1 MEKRMMFDPIKILEK
16 YSNSQ
21 KKALKILLHHG
32 RLVKNKALEIAEHFT
47 LDKIDLKFIE
57 EAAILHDIG
66 IFFVNAPEIGCYG
79 DKPYIAHG
87 YLGREVLEK
96 EGLPKHALAAERHTG
111 MGIHKEEIINL
122 PLPYRD
128 FIPISW
134 EEKILCYAD
143 KFYSKNPERKYPEL
157 TLKEIE
163 KHLREIGEEKWKLFE
178 EWRKIFEG
186 K

>member
-1 MEKRMMFDPIKILEK
+1 MMFDPIKILEK

-111 MGIHKEEIINL
+111 MGIHKEEIISNTQSNL
-122 PLPYRD
+122 GRKNTL
-128 FIPISW
+128 
-134 EEKILCYAD
+134 LC
-143 KFYSKNPERKYPEL
+143 
-157 TLKEIE
+157 
-163 KHLREIGEEKWKLFE
+163 G
-178 EWRKIFEG
+178 
-186 K
+186 